1 MIDKN
6 CLIFTLN
13 TAPQP
18 MEILHSSNSLNE
30 TEKEGIMPVT
40 VDESHISTPI
50 QKPSQLNQELNFA
63 NIVNVTEFSI
73 IL

>member
-1 MIDKN
+1 
-6 CLIFTLN
+6 
-13 TAPQP
+13 
-18 MEILHSSNSLNE
+18 MEIPHSINSLNE

-50 QKPSQLNQELNFA
+50 QKSSQLNQQLNFA
-63 NIVNVTEFSI
+63 NIVNVTQFSI